1 MRHAIVAVTAMLL
14 LTGATQEPLNSP
26 RLVNEL
32 TTLLKQHNLDAFAT
46 PDPNEPGR
54 FVGALFFQG
63 EQLLVVGG
71 HYPTPSAMQQRLEQK
86 QFADAYRDLTVGC
99 VPDGKL
105 FFHDLGADGLHAGS
119 GGSVDIM
126 YERVVNQTMFD
137 GNWNRQK
144 LTEKDYAQRLARADA
159 AYSAQ
164 LTVLVN
170 ALRVM
175 S

>member
-14 LTGATQEPLNSP
+14 LTGAEEPLNSP
-26 RLVNEL
+26 RLTNEL

-46 PDPNEPGR
+46 PDPSEPGR

-71 HYPTPSAMQQRLEQK
+71 HYPTPSAIQQRLAQK

-99 VPDGKL
+99 IPDGKL

-119 GGSVDIM
+119 RGSVDIM
-126 YERVVNQTMFD
+126 YEQVVNQTMFD
-137 GNWNRQK
+137 GNWNKQK
-144 LTEKDYAQRLARADA
+144 LTEKEYSQRLARADA
-159 AYSAQ
+159 AYSGL
-164 LTVLVN
+164 LTLLVN
-170 ALRVM
+170 ALRGM